1 MGLERHCILAFGRRP
16 RGPAIRH
23 TSPLQMAMNAI
34 GPQRCMS
41 DLARSTRATL
51 RVHLCACGMPNA
63 AAQQLP
69 EVFYGI
75 RAGAAR
81 IECEDVGDPMSLAR
95 ITLTVAGD
103 CWITSEIPDDD
114 PQPAH
119 HTSSGRVSSRS
130 ASTCLAVE
138 AFTGLSAAG
147 CLLRAR
153 RSSSPTSLCSRRLH
167 CMPARR
173 RSG

>member
-1 MGLERHCILAFGRRP
+1 MERNKVRAWVL
-16 RGPAIRH
+16 RGTVYSLLVGDRAVPLSG
-23 TSPLQMAMNAI
+23 TPLQMAMNAI

-147 CLLRAR
+147 SVLVNVV
-153 RSSSPTSLCSRRLH
+153 P
-167 CMPARR
+167 
-173 RSG
+173 